1 MVGALKFAH
10 RLRLDVLMTGVGPE
24 MVLLGLDI
32 GTTHCKAALFDEA
45 GTVLATATRTS
56 PRSTVAGRTVYAV
69 EHLWETV
76 RAVSAACCTALPW
89 GTITAIGIASMAETG
104 LLLDPATGA
113 ARTPFLP
120 WFDTAAARAAQLLV
134 GSLVGDEAIAR
145 FGIHP
150 TFKCGLAKILHLR
163 AITPDLLNGTRW
175 LSVADYVAFRLTGA
189 LATDETLAGRT
200 CAFNIAT
207 RAWDHEWLARFD
219 LAATLFPPVSPSG
232 TPIGVTG
239 SGAREAGLAAGIP
252 VAIGGHDHLCA
263 LIGAG
268 VGTPGQMLDSMG
280 TAEVL
285 AGTCAPG
292 PLDARGRHT
301 GLAFGIMP
309 LTGTL
314 CWLGGLSSAGGALD
328 WLRGILGAPPLSYA
342 ELATLQATLSPEPGE
357 LLFLPYLAGSGA
369 PLPSPATRG
378 AFIGLAAEH
387 GRADL
392 LRAAL
397 EGTAY
402 QLEAIRRAAGP
413 LVDGAPESITVTGG
427 GTRNPRWVQIKAD
440 VYGVPLDV
448 RAADEAA
455 LLGAALIAG
464 VGYGRY
470 PDAATAIACA
480 AARPATRVEP
490 DVTRHRRYA
499 ELFAERFLPWQRR
512 FISEG

>member
-1 MVGALKFAH
+1 MA
-10 RLRLDVLMTGVGPE
+10 
-24 MVLLGLDI
+24 LLGLDI
-32 GTTHCKAALFDEA
+32 GTTHCKAALFDES
-45 GTVLATATRTS
+45 GVPLATAIRPL
-56 PRSTVAGRTVYAV
+56 PRSASAGLTVYAA

-76 RAVSAACCTALPW
+76 QAVSAACSAALPG
-89 GTITAIGIASMAETG
+89 GTVTAIGIASMAETG
-104 LLLDPATGA
+104 LLLDPATGV
-113 ARTPFLP
+113 ARTPFVP
-120 WFDTAAARAAQLLV
+120 WFDTTAAHAAHRLV
-134 GSLVGDEAIAR
+134 GTLAEDEALAR
-145 FGIHP
+145 FGIQP
-150 TFKCGLAKILHLR
+150 TSKCGLAKILHLGDT
-163 AITPDLLNGTRW
+163 APALLDGARW

-207 RAWDHEWLARFD
+207 RSWDHEWLARFD
-219 LAATLFPPVSPSG
+219 LTSALFPPVSPSG

-239 SGAREAGLAAGIP
+239 SGARGTGLPTGIP

-268 VGTPGQMLDSMG
+268 VGTPGAMLDSMG

-285 AGTCAPG
+285 AGPCAPG
-292 PLDARGRHT
+292 PLDARARRT

-309 LTGTL
+309 LTGTRY
-314 CWLGGLSSAGGALD
+314 WLGGLSSGGGALD
-328 WLRGILGAPPLSYA
+328 WLRGILGTPPLSYA
-342 ELATLQATLSPEPGE
+342 EFATLQATLAPEPGK
-357 LLFLPYLAGSGA
+357 LLFLPYLAGRGA

-387 GRADL
+387 DRADL
-392 LRAAL
+392 LKAVL

-402 QLEAIRRAAGP
+402 QLEAIRRATGS
-413 LVDGAPESITVTGG
+413 LIGSAPESITVTGG
-427 GTRNPRWVQIKAD
+427 GTRNSRWVQIKAD

-448 RAADEAA
+448 RAADETT

-464 VGYGRY
+464 VGCGLY
-470 PDAATAIACA
+470 PDAATALACA
-480 AARPATRVEP
+480 AARPAARVEP

-499 ELFAERFLPWQRR
+499 ELFAEHFLPWQWR